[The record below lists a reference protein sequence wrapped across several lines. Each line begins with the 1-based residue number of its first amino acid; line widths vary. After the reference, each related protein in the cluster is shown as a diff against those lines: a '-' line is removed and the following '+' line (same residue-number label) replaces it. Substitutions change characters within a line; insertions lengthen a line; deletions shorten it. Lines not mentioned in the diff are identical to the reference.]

1 MAWVYLIIAGFGE
14 IGFVIFMKLSKG
26 FSRLPYTLLTGLSA
40 FFSFYFLSKS
50 LLDLPVGTAYG
61 IWTGI
66 GACGSV
72 LLGMI
77 FFGESK
83 DWKRLLFIV
92 MIIGS
97 VIGLKVIS

>member
-14 IGFVIFMKLSKG
+14 IGFVVFMKLSNG
-26 FSRLPYTLLTGLSA
+26 FSRLPYSLLTGLSA
-40 FFSFYFLSKS
+40 FLSFYFLAKS
-50 LLDLPVGTAYG
+50 LLELPVGTAYA

-83 DWKRLLFIV
+83 DWKRLMFIV